1 MRKWKYKLFTGKAL
15 REAIS
20 EDSNEATLEALRTC
34 YEEIHRV
41 MPDWYDEDDLEN
53 DCAEIDNQLDNCK
66 NYADYDMTEDD
77 VQNGINYL
85 LRDFY
90 DFCDCNG
97 IWVGL

>member
-1 MRKWKYKLFTGKAL
+1 MRKWKYELSTGKAL

-53 DCAEIDNQLDNCK
+53 DCTEIDDQLDNCK
-66 NYADYDMTEDD
+66 NYANYDMTEYDIQD
-77 VQNGINYL
+77 AINNL
-85 LRDFY
+85 LRHFY

-97 IWVGL
+97 IWVKL